1 MKAIKRRIK
10 DKAFMKGTHRLGE
23 IISRLLNK
31 VQKRGALWEKIV
43 RGALALFVFIGTGR
57 LDKVLIGIGVCTIGA
72 VLIGIDGITDG
83 NEIRFFLAGIGLIAM
98 ITIAEYR
105 SFRELAIIWDHS
117 RGGWHDYQLTT
128 FDISEEAIL
137 KIHEVL
143 DQDYPG
149 IERYGKYW
157 TRREDRSTTER
168 VTRGGKG
175 DWVNRRG
182 QRLMTVTFEWT
193 QENARLVVEYRR
205 TPAQIWAARIIDTV
219 GISDE
224 AHEEISEKLDIE
236 EWRIRPRYQ
245 WICGLA
251 WRGWIIGVLV
261 VSAMLWGGVDVF
273 IGPDAP
279 FPMNEN
285 TLLYIRTAA
294 VVGTVTAL
302 GGFFLIIL
310 RCRYFPSG
318 VLRIGEEKIEQE
330 RREET
335 QKRIVAWMRNTLMA
349 GLGVLCLW
357 WAVQQLTTACQDANQ
372 GTKTGASVF
381 ISEYLSRTNLCKITL
396 NQQNE

>member
-1 MKAIKRRIK
+1 MKAIKRRMK
-10 DKAFMKGTHRLGE
+10 DKAFMKRTHRLGE

-31 VQKRGALWEKIV
+31 VQERGALWGKIV

-105 SFRELAIIWDHS
+105 SFRELAILWDHL
-117 RGGWHDYQLTT
+117 RGGWHEYQLTT

-157 TRREDRSTTER
+157 TRGRDRSTTER
-168 VTRGGKG
+168 VTRDEKG
-175 DWVNRRG
+175 DWINQRG
-182 QRLMTVTFEWT
+182 KRLMTVTFEWT

-205 TPAQIWAARIIDTV
+205 TPAQIWAARIIDTIGV
-219 GISDE
+219 SDE
-224 AHEEISEKLDIE
+224 AHEKITKKLDDQ
-236 EWRIRPRYQ
+236 EWRIRPRYR
-245 WICGLA
+245 WICGLG
-251 WRGWIIGVLV
+251 WRGWILGVLV
-261 VSAMLWGGVDVF
+261 VNAMLWGGDDVF

-285 TLLYIRTAA
+285 ALLFIRTTVIA
-294 VVGTVTAL
+294 GTIAAL
-302 GGFFLIIL
+302 GAIFIIAL
-310 RCRYFPSG
+310 RCHYFPSG
-318 VLRIGEEKIEQE
+318 VLRIGEEEIEQK
-330 RREET
+330 RRDKV
-335 QKRIVAWMRNTLMA
+335 QKGIVNWMRRTA
-349 GLGVLCLW
+349 ICGLGLLFVW
-357 WAVQQLTTACQDANQ
+357 VTQQLITACQDASQ

-381 ISEYLSRTNLCKITL
+381 ISEYSSRTNLCKIAL
-396 NQQNE
+396 KQQNE